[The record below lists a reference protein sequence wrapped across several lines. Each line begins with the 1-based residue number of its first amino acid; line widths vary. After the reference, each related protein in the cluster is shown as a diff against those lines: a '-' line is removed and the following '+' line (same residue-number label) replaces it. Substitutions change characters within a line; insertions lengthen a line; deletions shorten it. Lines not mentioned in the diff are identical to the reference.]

1 MELKLRSICLFCGSN
16 AGSKPAYAEVA
27 RAFGHTLAERAI
39 TLVYGGGNVGLMGT
53 AAEAALAAG
62 GRVVGVI
69 PDFLSERELGHP
81 GLAELHVTH
90 SMHERKALMASLSD
104 GFVALPGGFG
114 TLDELFEIVTWAQL
128 GLHQKPVGLLNAGG
142 FYDPLLAMMDHLATE
157 GFVRS
162 EHLGLV
168 VKDTAPG
175 ALLDQMQS
183 QRAITASKWMD
194 LERV

>member
-1 MELKLRSICLFCGSN
+1 MRSICLFCGSN
-16 AGSKPAYAEVA
+16 AGSKPVYTEVA